1 VVQYKIEIN
10 GRVQGVGFRYFV
22 QKRAEE
28 LNIKGWVKNTPRGSV
43 EVMAQGD
50 KTDVDTFTDYL
61 RMGPS
66 MARVKNLSKTQ
77 MPELE
82 NFTSFEVR
90 F

>member
-1 VVQYKIEIN
+1 MVQYKIEIN

-22 QKRAEE
+22 QKKADE

-50 KTDVDTFTDYL
+50 ETDVDTFTDYL

-77 MPELE
+77 MPDLE
-82 NFTSFEVR
+82 NFSRFEVKY
-90 F
+90 

>member
-1 VVQYKIEIN
+1 VVQYKIEIS

-22 QKRAEE
+22 HKKAEA

-50 KTDVDTFTDYL
+50 ETDVETFIDYL
-61 RMGPS
+61 RTGPS
-66 MARVKNLSKTQ
+66 MARVTNLSKNQ

-82 NFTSFEVR
+82 NFNRFEVR
-90 F
+90 Y